1 MRVNLVVSNCTELWI
16 EGTEQYQFLT
26 ENCRD
31 YALANGVRPEQCLS
45 VPGSRLETQGSIE
58 FIESYLTRLL
68 PVIAG
73 KLAQQHGHG
82 DPFWRRAIFFYLR
95 DLIGSAYTVFE
106 QIETVFDPAAHELRI
121 ASLPDKVPLYGVS
134 ATLEDGLYWGITD
147 EGREY
152 YAAEYFRL
160 FYPGTFAELPLRR
173 KQFALTPPQQ
183 GTRSIV
189 GVIRDVAKAILRRG
203 SSRLRVMVTNAQYEQ
218 TLAKKMFLRSFGA
231 VSFHHT
237 VPSLKSLFE
246 ERYAFDPV
254 LRKQIAQPLTSSQ
267 ERFEQ
272 YLGRCIETSLPWA
285 LAEGFDSSYAFYWD
299 FWAGF
304 PGLQYVISENLYQQ
318 DALPRAVCALQGVE
332 LVTLP
337 HFFPL
342 EIYATAK
349 LNRLQEQDRFIARG
363 ASQLSP
369 LAISSGTIFPY
380 CVADSTEQKDID
392 TLYVTTDFYAYFQPL
407 QQSADGCGYDVFK
420 CFKQFVGAFLSSLP
434 QAAIEKISLKKRP
447 PPLLTSLQM
456 DYPDAMRVLDPSRPA
471 KTYMGKAKLIIVEGM
486 STSLFESL
494 ASNIPTI
501 AFWPADL
508 YHLGAGFEGYFS
520 ALEEAGIIVHDP
532 RELALQV
539 ETAQRDPHAWWFN
552 PERQAARA
560 RFMNQNLHGNEH
572 VEKVLLGLAKGKK
585 VYPLLCGLGS

>member
-1 MRVNLVVSNCTELWI
+1 MRANLVVSNCTELWI
-16 EGTEQYQFLT
+16 EDAEKYQFLT

-31 YALANGVRPEQCLS
+31 YAIASGVRPEQCLS
-45 VPGSRLETQGSIE
+45 VPRAMVSTHDSIN
-58 FIESYLTRLL
+58 FIDDCLARLL

-73 KLAQQHGHG
+73 CLAQHHGHG
-82 DPFWRRAIFFYLR
+82 DSFWRRTLFLYLR

-106 QIETVFDPAAHELRI
+106 QIEAVFDPAAHTLRI
-121 ASLPDKVPLYGVS
+121 ASLPDRVPLYGVS
-134 ATLEDGLYWGITD
+134 ATLEDGLYWGITN

-160 FYPGTFAELPLRR
+160 FYPGMLAELPLRR
-173 KQFALTPPQQ
+173 KGFSPPQQ
-183 GTRSIV
+183 GKGTRSTAGAIK
-189 GVIRDVAKAILRRG
+189 GAAKAILKRG
-203 SSRLRVMVTNAQYEQ
+203 GSRLRVMVTNAQYEQ
-218 TLAKKMFLRSFGA
+218 TLAKKVFLRSLGRA
-231 VSFHHT
+231 SFHHT
-237 VPSLKSLFE
+237 APSLKSLFE
-246 ERYAFDPV
+246 ASYAVDSV
-254 LRKQIAQPLTSSQ
+254 LRHSIAAPLTTSQ
-267 ERFEQ
+267 NRFEQ
-272 YLGRCIETSLPWA
+272 YLGRCLETSLPWS
-285 LAEGFDSSYAFYWD
+285 LAEGFKRSFAFYQD

-304 PGLQYVISENLYQQ
+304 PRLQYLISENLYQQ

-349 LNRLQEQDRFIARG
+349 LNRLQVQDRFIARG
-363 ASQLSP
+363 AAQLSQLS
-369 LAISSGTIFPY
+369 IGSGTIFPY
-380 CVADSTEQKDID
+380 CLADNTEQKDID
-392 TLYVTTDFYAYFQPL
+392 TLYVTTDFYVYFQPL
-407 QQSADGCGYDVFK
+407 QQSADGCGYDVFNR
-420 CFKQFVGAFLSSLP
+420 FKLFVGAFLSTLP

-471 KTYMGKAKLIIVEGM
+471 KTYMGRAKLIIVEGM

-508 YHLGAGFEGYFS
+508 YHLGTEFEGYFS
-520 ALEEAGIIVHDP
+520 ALEEAGIVVHDP

-539 ETAQRDPHAWWFN
+539 EKAQREPQWWFN
-552 PERQAARA
+552 PETQAARA
-560 RFMNQNLHGNEH
+560 RFIDQNLHDNAH
-572 VEKVLLGLAKGKK
+572 VEKVLLSLAKGRK
-585 VYPLLCGLGS
+585 VSPLQVGLDS